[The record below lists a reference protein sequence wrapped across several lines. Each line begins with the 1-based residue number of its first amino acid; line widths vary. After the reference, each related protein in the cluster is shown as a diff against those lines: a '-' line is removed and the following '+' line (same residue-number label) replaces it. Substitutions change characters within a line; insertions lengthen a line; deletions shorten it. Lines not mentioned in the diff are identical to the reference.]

1 MKVIV
6 TGATSFIGA
15 VTVGRLLMAGHQVC
29 AVVRPGS
36 RNLGHLWECVPE
48 DGKNRLQVVPLDME
62 WIEELGRR
70 LMPERGG
77 LCKAGQCE
85 AGEMAVWDCWI
96 QIGWDGAGSDNR
108 MRRDVQQA
116 NVRNSLAAVRAA
128 SELGCRRFLF
138 TGSQAEYGIHR
149 VAITEETPCD
159 PVSEYG
165 KAKVDFANLA
175 KELCKSRKMEYIH
188 TRIFSVY
195 GPGDHP
201 WSLVNTC
208 LSTWQQ
214 GGHMELGECTQQ
226 WNFLYIEDAAE
237 AIIRLLTEGKPG
249 VYNIAGDDTR
259 VLREFIEEMYR
270 LCGSRGSYAY
280 GIRKPNA
287 EGPASL
293 IPDITKLKAET
304 GWRPATSFT
313 EGIYE
318 TMHSLREKTS

>member
-1 MKVIV
+1 MNVIV

-15 VTVGRLLMAGHQVC
+15 VTVGQLLQQGCRVC

-36 RNLGHLWECVPE
+36 GNIGHLWECVPE
-48 DGKNRLQVVPLDME
+48 EGKNRLRVLSLHLGQIDE
-62 WIEELGRR
+62 IGIELGRPR
-70 LMPERGG
+70 
-77 LCKAGQCE
+77 AGICL
-85 AGEMAVWDCWI
+85 AADSVGTWDAWI

-108 MRRDVQQA
+108 IKRDVQQA
-116 NVRNSLAAVRAA
+116 NVRHSLEAVRAA

-149 VAITEETPCD
+149 SLITEETPCD

-165 KAKVDFANLA
+165 KAKADFANLA
-175 KELCKSRKMEYIH
+175 KELCKSRKIEYIH

-208 LSTWQQ
+208 LNTWQQ

-226 WNFLYIEDAAE
+226 WNFLYIRDTAA
-237 AIIRLLTEGKPG
+237 AIVRLLTEGREG
-249 VYNIAGDDTR
+249 IYNIAGEDTR
-259 VLREFIEEMYR
+259 VLRAFIEEMYR
-270 LCGSRGSYAY
+270 LCGGSGSYSY
-280 GIRKPNA
+280 GKRKPNA

-304 GWRPATSFT
+304 GWRPSTSFT

-318 TMHSLREKTS
+318 TMHRLREATS